1 MTKSWGLDR
10 NGALPRAVRWSIS
23 LWVCAVAAGVGE
35 TSVQVARAALGAMP
49 PDGLAVQVL
58 VRLLVYTAVLL
69 LVLRLRRGEQPVR
82 LAVAVLVGGV
92 GTLSMIGQPIIAV
105 TQGVVWSDAWLDG
118 SGAWA
123 WTFAAL
129 RAVHVVAVLGGL
141 ALLFVPASNGFF
153 GARAAGAKATG

>member
-1 MTKSWGLDR
+1 MKRNHGLD
-10 NGALPRAVRWSIS
+10 GARPRAVRWSIS

-35 TSVQVARAALGAMP
+35 TLVQVARTALGALP

-58 VRLLVYTAVLL
+58 MRVLVYTAVLL
-69 LVLRLRRGEQPVR
+69 LVLRLRRGERAVR

-105 TQGVVWSDAWLDG
+105 AQGVAWSDAWLDG

-141 ALLFVPASNGFF
+141 VLLFVPASNGFF
-153 GARAAGAKATG
+153 RPRVTGVRATG